1 MGVKQL
7 RGYQIE
13 TIDNITESIK
23 HGNHSIIVQQPPR
36 TGKTVI
42 MAEIARRATQKGS
55 RILFVV
61 HRKEIVDQV
70 KRSFAEQNV
79 NMDLATIG
87 MVQTIT
93 RRVAKMS
100 EPQIIF
106 VDEAHHS
113 LAKSYIRIL
122 EQFPNALKLLFTATP
137 IRLNGKGFEDVATDL
152 IQGKPIPEL
161 IDKGFLAPVD
171 YYAPADFDATHIKV
185 NRTGEFDDKSI
196 QAAFK
201 PKIYGNAV
209 KTYQKLATG
218 KQAIAYTYN
227 VASAE
232 RLAKEF
238 NSHGIVAKAVSGK
251 TPKAERNQIIKDYRE
266 GVVQIVTNAEL
277 FTEGLDLPNV
287 DCVIMLRPTQSL
299 SLFLQFAMRSMNPR
313 EGKRAVIIDH
323 VGNVQRFGLPTIDRQ
338 WSLKGTGGKTSNDN
352 NGTIKSTTTCEFCFG
367 TFYKTGDKCPYCGHE
382 IAINVQEI
390 EVVEDAELKKVATTR
405 AERAKE
411 IMLDSVTDNIA
422 GKRPADLQNMAEVKA
437 YQKFMNYKPGWVFF
451 YGKKRG
457 FIK

>member
-1 MGVKQL
+1 MGVKKL
-7 RGYQIE
+7 RDYQIE
-13 TIDNITESIK
+13 TIDNITESVK

-79 NMDLATIG
+79 NMDLTTIG

-93 RRVAKMS
+93 RRVTKIS

-137 IRLNGKGFEDVATDL
+137 IRLNGKGFENVATDL

-171 YYAPADFDATHIKV
+171 YYAPDDFDATNIV
-185 NRTGEFDDKSI
+185 VDRTGEFNDKSI

-209 KTYQKLATG
+209 KTYQKLASG

-238 NSHGIVAKAVSGK
+238 NGHGIIAKAVSGK

-390 EVVEDAELKKVATTR
+390 EVVEDAELKKIATTR

-411 IMLDSVTDNIA
+411 ILADSATDNIA

-437 YQKFMNYKPGWVFF
+437 YARFYGYKSGWIFYQAKNRGWV
-451 YGKKRG
+451 K
-457 FIK
+457 

>member
-1 MGVKQL
+1 
-7 RGYQIE
+7 
-13 TIDNITESIK
+13 
-23 HGNHSIIVQQPPR
+23 
-36 TGKTVI
+36 

-79 NMDLATIG
+79 NMDLTTIG

-93 RRVAKMS
+93 RRVTKIS

-122 EQFPNALKLLFTATP
+122 AQFPNALKLLFTATP
-137 IRLNGKGFEDVATDL
+137 VRLNGKGFEEVATDL
-152 IQGKPIPEL
+152 IQGNPIPKL
-161 IDKGFLAPVD
+161 IEQGFLAPVD
-171 YYAPADFDATHIKV
+171 YYAPDDFDATHIKI

-209 KTYQKLATG
+209 KTYQKLASD

-251 TPKAERNQIIKDYRE
+251 TPKIERDQIIKDYRE

-437 YQKFMNYKPGWVFF
+437 YARFYGYKSGWIFYQAKNRGWV
-451 YGKKRG
+451 K
-457 FIK
+457 